1 MSFNVL
7 KVRLSV
13 LYVELSKE
21 MFVVKMLRQKP
32 RDLRDKTLCDKLIY
46 IPNHDKQRLRLY

>member
-1 MSFNVL
+1 MPFNVL

-21 MFVVKMLRQKP
+21 MFVVKMLRQKS
-32 RDLRDKTLCDKLIY
+32 RDLKDKTIGDKLIY
-46 IPNHDKQRLRLY
+46 IPNHDKQRLILY